1 MRQQV
6 PLEVLQLATWLSIKN
21 VGIEGYKKGCVK
33 VEAAVTCSDNDYSKS
48 RMNFIT
54 TYPTPTMQ
62 TYSVVICW
70 ASIVG
75 LVHLCHTMRVNKN
88 PK

>member
-33 VEAAVTCSDNDYSKS
+33 DLKQLSHALIMIIVKS

-54 TYPTPTMQ
+54 TYPTPTM
-62 TYSVVICW
+62 
-70 ASIVG
+70 
-75 LVHLCHTMRVNKN
+75 
-88 PK
+88 